1 MKTNSLRH
9 TLAALP
15 LLALAA
21 CGTASSRPTPEQPAY
36 LAMARPTSD
45 TPTRDLHVAAGARQA
60 ISDDVLH
67 DPAQRFALMERL
79 RTEVVAETRKVPEP
93 RWRDEMRPALRLQ
106 LERAGLARADVDFL
120 LWEIDQAK
128 HASPR

>member
-1 MKTNSLRH
+1 MKTTNSIRH

-21 CGTASSRPTPEQPAY
+21 CGTTARPAPAAPGY
-36 LAMARPTSD
+36 VAMARPTTD
-45 TPTRDLHVAAGARQA
+45 IPARDARPASVPAAIPG
-60 ISDDVLH
+60 DVLN

-79 RTEVVAETRKVPEP
+79 RTQVVAETRQVPP
-93 RWRDEMRPALRLQ
+93 ARWQGELRPALRLQ
-106 LERAGLARADVDFL
+106 LERAGLGRKDVDFL

-128 HASPR
+128 NARE